1 MTGGCF
7 SSIMGVVWHLA
18 KRAIFPV
25 ITFILAIYA
34 TVVIANGGGRV
45 DQILKDQIYT
55 DLKQQYARNPAF
67 QRLPPQEQA
76 RQFNISYNSIIEAQ
90 GLNEPFFQKSFRYTF
105 NALQL
110 NLGRATQLHSSDLSM
125 RVSDIIFERLPRSL
139 VLFTVANVVAAV
151 FGIWLGLWMARKA
164 LSAFDRGM
172 TVLSVTTF
180 VVPPWVY
187 GILFILIFAY
197 VFKVFPAGGLTSV
210 PPLPPSPLILAFPP
224 LIAAGLAADRH
235 VARVDPRRGVDGCD
249 HHGDRLPISGAR
261 PAILRGHFPVRR
273 ACRHRPHDGLRAPP
287 RGHRILAGRHVQSP
301 GSANQ
306 GLEEVALWRS
316 PHRSASKPRSL
327 RPRGRRADWRP
338 RRCWGSSSC
347 WQCWSPCS
355 CRLTS
360 SVNGAIQDN
369 GRTIRNSCP
378 PSGPRYS
385 RESASH
391 ARSSS
396 HPRGNPA
403 ASTTSAFPSRSRDRT
418 TRS

>member
-18 KRAIFPV
+18 KRAIFLV

-110 NLGRATQLHSSDLSM
+110 NLGRATQLHSSDGSM
-125 RVSDIIFERLPRSL
+125 SVSAIIFERLPRSL

-164 LSAFDRGM
+164 LSPFDRGM

-187 GILFILIFAY
+187 GILFIL
-197 VFKVFPAGGLTSV
+197 VFGFGLKVFPSGGLTSV
-210 PPLPPSPLILAFPP
+210 PPPPPAPLSAAFPP
-224 LIAAGLAADRH
+224 LIAIGLALAGYLANKH
-235 VARVDPRRGVDGCD
+235 VRTKSRLIGYGVMAAAAAV
-249 HHGDRLPISGAR
+249 LVAW
-261 PAILRGHFPVRR
+261 
-273 ACRHRPHDGLRAPP
+273 
-287 RGHRILAGRHVQSP
+287 ILAPYDYFKDLEWHMILPATAVAFSVFGSWSYTTRNLVLQVMDEDFVFAARARGLKERDVLSKYVLRTASP
-301 GSANQ
+301 PIVTS
-306 GLEEVALWRS
+306 LALTLAAAW
-316 PHRSASKPRSL
+316 
-327 RPRGRRADWRP
+327 
-338 RRCWGSSSC
+338 
-347 WQCWSPCS
+347 
-355 CRLTS
+355 T
-360 SVNGAIQDN
+360 GAIITETVFNYPGLGALFFEAISLQDAPVVI
-369 GRTIRNSCP
+369 GLTTMYALLLVVTVFLLDLT
-378 PSGPRYS
+378 YS
-385 RESASH
+385 LLDLRI
-391 ARSSS
+391 
-396 HPRGNPA
+396 PA
-403 ASTTSAFPSRSRDRT
+403 LSR
-418 TRS
+418 